1 MENKYAIGGVFFR
14 AYVIVS
20 PTRETKRS
28 CIPSSTVSKVRV
40 FSFLYILL
48 IKDVRIELG
57 YTTVAL
63 IRAYGVNNVSIQ
75 SIDLKRIQTKQNN
88 LSPNIFEDD
97 LCFLVFLILIIFKT
111 FFQIV
116 VFDQVLA
123 NYGKSY
129 RQSVGVFV
137 TPYNGLYQFHMH
149 IHTRKSF
156 IAEVTLRVSSYC
168 VLVTSTH

>member
-1 MENKYAIGGVFFR
+1 MNNGIQ
-14 AYVIVS
+14 
-20 PTRETKRS
+20 
-28 CIPSSTVSKVRV
+28 
-40 FSFLYILL
+40 LL
-48 IKDVRIELG
+48 HLTDF
-57 YTTVAL
+57 
-63 IRAYGVNNVSIQ
+63 
-75 SIDLKRIQTKQNN
+75 KRIKAYQNQS
-88 LSPNIFEDD
+88 SPNSFEDD
-97 LCFLVFLILIIFKT
+97 HCVFLIVIIFQH

-168 VLVTSTH
+168 LLFTATRQTNNL